1 MWLDHTAYGER
12 DYYKVVQL
20 YLKMNNT
27 EEEYINAKKAVDNII
42 NFVGTTIG
50 LILFIASLLNGK
62 FLIALGIFF
71 GGWILVLIARIVLTT
86 PLTLLYAYLYSLYGR
101 LK

>member
-27 EEEYINAKKAVDNII
+27 EE
-42 NFVGTTIG
+42 VG
-50 LILFIASLLNGK
+50 
-62 FLIALGIFF
+62 
-71 GGWILVLIARIVLTT
+71 
-86 PLTLLYAYLYSLYGR
+86 Y
-101 LK
+101 